1 MSKKCLSLVLV
12 LSMVL
17 QLVCMIPAM
26 ATETTEPEVI
36 RTYIVNDSFDTGL
49 DGWVYGPGTIREGS
63 LDWDENGYM
72 VLTRTTEASDTA
84 NTNTMVKADRDFA
97 DVALEGNKIVIEAR
111 VKTTGNESGANNARL
126 RMNLPVEEKYIT
138 YSDTVNYLGWAGG
151 TIAHFDA
158 TDSTVKYKNSSY
170 STAALMEN
178 VAADEWVNIKAVIDG
193 TDGNLQN
200 YTISAWKDNDEAN
213 AVTTTGGSLKEF
225 KNQIYDAENAL
236 DGNETTATMYT
247 ALESLNFTLNS
258 NASSITVDYIRAYTE
273 KEVTDATATI
283 VGGILLDTTD
293 AINIQFNTTAAITS
307 LPEGA
312 VTVEGVE
319 GPAFFNPET
328 KILNITPAETLTA
341 GKEYTVTFDREAL
354 REAGINLLGKE
365 TLKFKAKGYGVT
377 YFIDDDFNANGDI
390 GNWKLVYGT
399 ETGKNITLKQTNLED
414 GTGVMEFASDRYSAR
429 TTTTSPTISSNFKDI
444 NFTGAEEIVIETRFM
459 ATGGVDSSEVAG
471 TLGYFKFNQP
481 EDKSLAGITPPSN
494 GGGYLGSQ
502 GGTLIAIKDTGFE
515 YKKTNGYTTGNANSN
530 LAAGEWIN
538 AKIVMTP
545 NEGTYGTY
553 SITTWADGKEDEAVT
568 MTDGTMQENAI
579 AFYDPQAY
587 VDNGSSNEGLTATK
601 HTALKNLLYVIDK
614 YSNTYYIDYIK
625 GYTELAPEMTMS
637 ATLKA
642 SLIDNA
648 APVVF
653 NIVTED
659 DITAIPAG
667 AFTIDGVDLAES
679 FDANAKTL
687 TLTPEAELAKG
698 ATYTVNVDA
707 TALYNAGIDYTG
719 AETFTIK
726 TIGMGKN
733 YLINDNF
740 DTEGNLGDWV
750 IGDMSAESGKTVT
763 LSQKTVDG
771 NGVMSL
777 ASDRYSTLTSYN
789 TPSVFNDIDDTKLA
803 DNKIVIETRIKALGG
818 TDSAGNAGNMVD
830 LHLNRPNDVNY
841 LGDNS
846 NHNYVGWAGGTML
859 RLGGLNA
866 TDISN
871 VGYKSTDAPYATK
884 ALSSTMGYNQWV
896 NVKIT
901 LDKTTS
907 KYDITIWEDGK
918 EDEAIVKVNTAGEYA
933 TLKEYR
939 QAHYDIENFRDA
951 ELAGTLDSYTY
962 KTYHEFM
969 KSLSFSMPKW
979 SNELLVDYFKA
990 YIEVEPT
997 ETVSAEIAEKLIAT
1011 TDAVNVKLT
1020 ASTAI
1025 TALPEGV
1032 AAINGVEATESFDAA
1047 TQTLTLT
1054 PAAELTKGTAY
1065 TVTVNTDA
1073 LYDAGYK
1080 YTGETSLSF
1089 RTIGVGTNYF
1099 LNDDFNTAGDLG
1111 NWKLVYGTEGGKNIT
1126 FQQTTMPD
1134 GTGVMEF
1141 GADRYSSA
1149 ATTSSPTISNDF
1161 ADIDLDTNRIVIETR
1176 YKSVGGG
1183 TKANGDAGSRHY
1195 FKFNQPEDKSLAGYS
1210 AAGGYLGANGG
1221 TLIEQTQDGVKYKS
1235 GAYSTSIHDANLVAG
1250 EWINA
1255 KIVIDNTDGVYSDY
1269 TLTTWEDGN
1278 VANAVTTT
1286 GTMNENGNYYY
1297 NPTLFK
1303 DEDTTNDWTRHKT
1316 LQNLLFVLREYS
1328 DTMYID
1334 YVKAGIVV
1342 DYNVRATIDCGP
1354 TVEVGQPINVKFVSE
1369 DAIESVPANAVTIA
1383 GVETTN
1389 VFDAETQTLTVTPDT
1404 TLTEGTT
1411 YVLTVNEDVLEASAE
1426 GLVLTGVKTFNIRAR
1441 GERETGKV
1449 ISDDFNDGT
1458 TEGWTIGAANDAYK
1472 AGMDVVDVDGE
1483 EGNKAL
1489 KVTMSAIAAGD
1500 GNQPNV
1506 TRVLGNGIDL
1516 KDGEWVTINTR
1527 IKRTDGLNY
1536 YLKANR
1542 PDEISQVLHEY
1553 EWSAYTLMGAETKVQ
1568 TVTSTGALGG
1578 VDGAYTYRPSDPNGA
1593 AIPSEWVTYTITFK
1607 PETGCYWISAA
1618 LDDGTVITNERVGA
1632 IYVAGTALEKMFGTT
1647 PVGNAGYD
1655 FLDSL
1660 TFVPMAGCTGELL
1673 IDYVNVSITNTN
1685 VIAESALT
1693 VGGEVIEEITA
1704 GTTVKPQFTV
1714 NEEGSYALISALY
1727 IDGVLEDTHIN
1738 PVTVTADGLN
1748 YTEEDGYA
1756 IPSALEG
1763 KYEIKAFVWNA
1774 IDGLK
1779 PVSTVAQAESA
1790 AND

>member
-1 MSKKCLSLVLV
+1 
-12 LSMVL
+12 MVL
-17 QLVCMIPAM
+17 QLVCMIPAL
-26 ATETTEPEVI
+26 ASDEPEVI

-63 LDWDENGYM
+63 LDWDEDGYM
-72 VLTRTTEASDTA
+72 VLTRTSDGGGDTA

-247 ALESLNFTLNS
+247 ALESLNFTLNN

-273 KEVTDATATI
+273 KELTDTTATI

-293 AINIQFNTTAAITS
+293 NVKIQFNTTAAIDV

-312 VTVEGVE
+312 VTIADFE
-319 GPAFFNPET
+319 GPSLFDAST
-328 KILNITPAETLTA
+328 KTLTFYPTTTLTA

-354 REAGINLLGKE
+354 REAGINLIGKE
-365 TLKFKAKGYGVT
+365 TLTFRVKGYGVT
-377 YFIDDDFNANGDI
+377 YFIDDDFNANGDL
-390 GNWKLVYGT
+390 GNWKYVYGDQS
-399 ETGKNITLKQTNLED
+399 GKNVTLKQTTMPD
-414 GTGVMEFASDRYSAR
+414 GAGVMEFSADRYSTR
-429 TTTTSPTISSNFKDI
+429 TTTSSPTISSDFKDI
-444 NFTGAEEIVIETRFM
+444 DFKGAEEIVIETRFKS
-459 ATGGVDSSEVAG
+459 TGGTNSNDVAG

-502 GGTLIAIKDTGFE
+502 GGTLIAFKDSGFE
-515 YKKTNGYTTGNANSN
+515 YKKTNGYTTGNANAN
-530 LAAGEWIN
+530 LSADEWIN

-545 NEGTYGTY
+545 NAGAFGTYT
-553 SITTWADGKEDEAVT
+553 ITTWEDGKEDEAVT

-587 VDNGSSNEGLTATK
+587 VDNGSSNEGLTATR
-601 HTALKNLLYVIDK
+601 HFELRNLLYVIDS
-614 YSNTYYIDYIK
+614 YSNTVYVDYVK
-625 GYTELAPEMTMS
+625 GYTELAPEKTMS
-637 ATLKA
+637 ASLKSTLINKEDA
-642 SLIDNA
+642 
-648 APVVF
+648 VV
-653 NIVTED
+653 IKLETADE
-659 DITAIPAG
+659 ITAIPAG
-667 AFTIDGVDLAES
+667 AFSIDGVDSAEEYN
-679 FDANAKTL
+679 AEAKTL
-687 TLTPEAELAKG
+687 TLTPNALEANT
-698 ATYTVNVDA
+698 TYTLTVD
-707 TALYNAGIDYTG
+707 TQLLYNSGIDYTG

-726 TIGMGKN
+726 TIGVGKN
-733 YLINDNF
+733 YIINDEFNA
-740 DTEGNLGDWV
+740 EGDLGNWV
-750 IGDMSAESGKTVT
+750 VGAMTAENGKTLT
-763 LSQKTVDG
+763 LTQKTVDG
-771 NGVMSL
+771 DGVMSFT
-777 ASDRYSTLTSYN
+777 SDRYSTLTSYN
-789 TPSVFNDIDDTKLA
+789 TPSVFNDISDMKLV
-803 DNKIVIETRIKALGG
+803 DNKIVLETRIKALGG
-818 TDSAGNAGNMVD
+818 TDSAGVEGSMVD
-830 LHLNRPNDVNY
+830 LHINRPNNTRY
-841 LGDNS
+841 LGDNG
-846 NHNYVGWAGGTML
+846 NHNYVGWAGGTL
-859 RLGGLNA
+859 FRLGGLNA
-866 TDISN
+866 TDIGN
-871 VGYKSTDAPYATK
+871 AGYKSTDAPYATK
-884 ALSSTMGYNQWV
+884 ALSTTMGYNQWI
-896 NVKIT
+896 NIKLT
-901 LDKTTS
+901 FDKSTG
-907 KYDITIWEDGK
+907 KYDVTIWEDGK
-918 EDEAIVKVNTAGEYA
+918 EDEAIVKVNTASEYA
-933 TLKEYR
+933 CLREYR
-939 QAHYDIENFRDA
+939 NAHFDIENFVEA
-951 ELAGTLDSYTY
+951 ELAGTLDSYTE

-979 SNELLVDYFKA
+979 SNELLVDYFRL
-990 YIEVEPT
+990 YVESEPT
-997 ETVSAEIAEKLIAT
+997 DTVSAEIAEKLIDKAS
-1011 TDAVNVKLT
+1011 AINVKLT
-1020 ASTAI
+1020 TTKEFTSF
-1025 TALPEGV
+1025 PEGV
-1032 AAINGVEATESFDAA
+1032 IAINGVEAAESFDAA

-1054 PAAELTKGTAY
+1054 PATELAKGMGY
-1065 TVTVNTDA
+1065 TVTVDADA

-1080 YTGETSLSF
+1080 YTGEKELAF
-1089 RTIGVGTNYF
+1089 RTIGAGTNYF

-1111 NWKLVYGTEGGKNIT
+1111 NWKLVYGQEGGKNIT

-1141 GADRYSSA
+1141 GADRYSTA

-1183 TKANGDAGSRHY
+1183 TKANGDVGSRHY
-1195 FKFNQPEDKSLAGYS
+1195 FKFNQPEDKNLAGYS

-1235 GAYSTSIHDANLVAG
+1235 NSYATSIHDANLVAG

-1255 KIVIDNTDGVYSDY
+1255 KIIIDNTDGVYSDY

-1286 GTMNENGNYYY
+1286 GTMSENGNYYY
-1297 NPTLFK
+1297 NPELFK
-1303 DEDTTNDWTRHKT
+1303 DEDTTNDWSRHKT

-1342 DYNVRATIDCGP
+1342 NYDARATIDCGP
-1354 TVEVGQPINVKFVSE
+1354 SVEVGQPIKVKFVADE
-1369 DAIESVPANAVTIA
+1369 ALTAVPANAVAIA

-1389 VFDAETQTLTVTPDT
+1389 VFDAETQTLTVTPAT
-1404 TLTEGTT
+1404 NLTEGTT
-1411 YVLTVNEDVLEASAE
+1411 YVLTVNEDVIEKAND
-1426 GLVLTGVKTFNIRAR
+1426 GLVLKGIKSFNIRAR
-1441 GERETGKV
+1441 GARSTGKV
-1449 ISDDFNDGT
+1449 ISDNFDDGT
-1458 TEGWTIGAANDAYK
+1458 TQGWTVGAANDGYK
-1472 AGMDVVDVDGE
+1472 AGLEVVDVEGE
-1483 EGNKAL
+1483 TGNKAL
-1489 KVTMSAIAAGD
+1489 KVSMNAIKAGD

-1506 TRVLGNGIDL
+1506 TRVLGNGVDFEN
-1516 KDGEWVTINTR
+1516 GEWVTIKTR
-1527 IKRTDGLNY
+1527 IKKSSEGLSY
-1536 YLKANR
+1536 KMKANR
-1542 PDEISQVLHEY
+1542 PDTINQVLHEY
-1553 EWSAYTLMGAETKVQ
+1553 EWGAYGIMGNDSKGKTQTITSAY
-1568 TVTSTGALGG
+1568 ALGG
-1578 VDGAYTYRPSDPNGA
+1578 VDGAYSEMPADPDATTVGTD
-1593 AIPSEWVTYTITFK
+1593 WVTYTIVFK
-1607 PETGCYWISAA
+1607 PEIGCFWITGVK
-1618 LDDGTVITNERVGA
+1618 DDGTYVTNPNGRVGA
-1632 IYVAGTALEKMFGTT
+1632 MYMAGTGHEALFGVAPGNKMGL
-1647 PVGNAGYD
+1647 PI
-1655 FLDSL
+1655 LDSL
-1660 TFVPMAGCTGELL
+1660 TFVSQEGTTGDLY
-1673 IDYVNVSITNTN
+1673 IDYINVSVNNTN
-1685 VIAESALT
+1685 IIGKAELT
-1693 VGGEVIEEITA
+1693 VNGKEIEEITA
-1704 GTTVKPQFTV
+1704 GTTVKPVFTI
-1714 NEEGSYALISALY
+1714 NPEEGVTEYTVISALY

-1738 PVTVTADGLN
+1738 PITVTEKGYV
-1748 YTEEDGYA
+1748 YTEADGYA